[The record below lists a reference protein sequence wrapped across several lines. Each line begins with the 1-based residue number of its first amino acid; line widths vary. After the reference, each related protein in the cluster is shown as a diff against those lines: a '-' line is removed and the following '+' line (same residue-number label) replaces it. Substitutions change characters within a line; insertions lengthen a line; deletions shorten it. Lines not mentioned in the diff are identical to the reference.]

1 MRSSACTGSRASRR
15 WHSTAERR
23 LIHSPAMIEY
33 VLMAVVV
40 ALVVLIGL
48 AAAILV
54 RLTGLARSRDR
65 DARDAAE
72 LRGLLEAFGRDAANH
87 ERDIR
92 ADLATARNESTAS
105 GAALRKE
112 VGETLSRFTQA
123 TGQQLTGMAALQ
135 QEQLKSFAD
144 RLVQLTQAWETRI
157 ESLRKTLEERLDVL
171 RAENTAKLEQMRATV
186 DEKLQTTLEQRLGA
200 SFKHV
205 SERLEQVHKG
215 LGEMQT
221 LATGVGDLKRVL
233 TDVKS
238 RGTWGEVQL
247 GALLADVL
255 PPSHYAQNV
264 ATRPG

>member
-1 MRSSACTGSRASRR
+1 
-15 WHSTAERR
+15 
-23 LIHSPAMIEY
+23 MIEY

-65 DARDAAE
+65 DAREAAE

-92 ADLATARNESTAS
+92 ADLATARNESAAS

-233 TDVKS
+233 TNVKS

-247 GALLADVL
+247 GALLSDLL
-255 PPSHYAQNV
+255 PPGQFAQNV
-264 ATRPG
+264 PTRPGSKERTSPSARSTRSPTRVGRHRRS